1 MLFGADGTSSS
12 SDAYRDLSFMETR
25 SPQSQPKDERADG
38 PKHAEWRSLKQSR
51 LAPSSADGV
60 MHSLLP
66 GSTSGLE
73 LDYPARAKFPPNW
86 LGHIP
91 FAFWL
96 IEMVRPRTLVE
107 LGVHSG
113 NSYCAM
119 LQSVHALGLETRCFG
134 IDTWRGDEH
143 ASFYPEDVFD
153 ELRAYH
159 DANYGNFSTLLRE
172 RFDDALAYFADGSVD
187 LLHIDGLHSY
197 DAVRQDF
204 SNWLPKLS
212 PRAIVLL
219 HDTNVREQEFGVW
232 QFFEEVSS
240 RYATFEF
247 FHSNGLG
254 VVYVGTETLSGSLQ
268 ALFATKS
275 DADIGRVR
283 AYFARLGVSV
293 LNRHLLH
300 EAEAS
305 VRGDAT
311 RAGEVRK
318 LEQELLVAKAALAD
332 AVSARDAAERM
343 SRLEM
348 GLVGRLQREAMLQFG
363 ESTKLKKELARL
375 RRQSVLRLASS
386 FITRPLR
393 AIAARVRSAR
403 R

>member
-1 MLFGADGTSSS
+1 MS
-12 SDAYRDLSFMETR
+12 
-25 SPQSQPKDERADG
+25 SPQSQPKDERANAPG
-38 PKHAEWRSLKQSR
+38 YAESCFPKQSR
-51 LAPSSADGV
+51 LVPSYTEGV

-73 LDYPARAKFPPNW
+73 LVYPARAKFPPSW

-91 FAFWL
+91 FVFWL
-96 IEMVRPRTLVE
+96 IELVRPRTLVE
-107 LGVHSG
+107 LGVRSG

-119 LQSVHALGLETRCFG
+119 LQSVQALGLETRCFG

-143 ASFYPEDVFD
+143 TGFYPEGVFD

-159 DANYGNFSTLLRE
+159 DANYASFSTLLRA
-172 RFDDALAYFADGSVD
+172 RFDDALPYFADGSVD

-212 PRAIVLL
+212 PRAMVLV
-219 HDTNVREQEFGVW
+219 HDTNVREQGFGVG

-247 FHSNGLG
+247 IHSSGLG
-254 VVYVGTETLSGSLQ
+254 VVYVGTETLPGSLQ

-275 DADIGRVR
+275 EAEIGRVR

-293 LNRHLLH
+293 FDRYQLH
-300 EAEAS
+300 EAAAS
-305 VRGDAT
+305 ASGNALTERVD
-311 RAGEVRK
+311 K
-318 LEQELLVAKAALAD
+318 LEQELLAAAAAMGD
-332 AVSARDAAERM
+332 AVCARDAARRM
-343 SRLEM
+343 SRLAV

-363 ESTKLKKELARL
+363 ESTKRNKELLRL
-375 RRQSVLRLASS
+375 RRQLEKRSERSKFLRLASS
-386 FITRPLR
+386 FLSRPLR
-393 AIAARVRSAR
+393 AIAARVRSASK
-403 R
+403 